1 MSNVCVRN
9 HQDNH
14 ILINVACR
22 SDANMIK
29 WQSASIFVVED
40 DLKLFCDVFH

>member
-1 MSNVCVRN
+1 MSKVRVRN

-22 SDANMIK
+22 SDGNMIK
-29 WQSASIFVVED
+29 KIHQFRVVEN